1 MKPHFSVNAL
11 NVYIE
16 NSKQKLAIL
25 NECIDECI
33 AKDTNGYHPNASL
46 LASHFTLD
54 ALGSK

>member
-1 MKPHFSVNAL
+1 MKPHFSMNAL

-25 NECIDECI
+25 NECIDYCI
-33 AKDTNGYHPNASL
+33 AKGNNGYHPNVAL
-46 LASHFTLD
+46 LVSHYTLD

>member
-1 MKPHFSVNAL
+1 MNAL